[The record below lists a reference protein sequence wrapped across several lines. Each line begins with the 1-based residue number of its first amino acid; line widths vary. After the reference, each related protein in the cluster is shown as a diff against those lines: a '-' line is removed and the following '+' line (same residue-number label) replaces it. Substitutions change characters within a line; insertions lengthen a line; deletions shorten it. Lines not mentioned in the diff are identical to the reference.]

1 MALGAEHDV
10 LGGGPRWKERWE
22 ATLRQAEELVMNTM
36 TALSKPIPPGKFRV
50 VGVDTFEGPTA
61 DWIEADFDTSEAAI
75 AHANSRGRSMTTM
88 HVYNDQHRHISE
100 AGNF

>member
-1 MALGAEHDV
+1 
-10 LGGGPRWKERWE
+10 
-22 ATLRQAEELVMNTM
+22 MNTM
-36 TALSKPIPPGKFRV
+36 TALSKPIQPGKFRV
-50 VGVDTFEGPTA
+50 IGMDTFEGPTA

-75 AHANSRGRSMTTM
+75 AHANSRGGSMTMM